1 MRRLEFLVDSNHK
14 ARRLDVFLSESQD
27 EFSRSRLKKLI
38 EQSHVLVNN
47 SPVQAKHKLKIG
59 DKIIVNISVP
69 SVSEVEAE
77 SVPLKIIY
85 EDEAMLA
92 VNKPAGMVVHPAP
105 GHERGTLVNALLN
118 HCSDLSGIGGVKRPG
133 IVHRLDKDTSGVV
146 LVAKNEIAHRVL
158 ANQFKN
164 RKIRKT
170 YLALVRG
177 VVKPASGII
186 ETSIGRHKT
195 NRKKMAANSNQ
206 GRQAETRYEVL
217 ETLGHFSY
225 LRLFPLLQKE
235 PFPLHRNS
243 PGADKQP
250 PAYNRLLQNDGQV
263 PMLFPNGFWLYPN
276 PPFFPEIPPD
286 NIIPYCRLQLHQG
299 YWTILQIG
307 NLTIVVVPLS

>member
-59 DKIIVNISVP
+59 DKVIVNISVP

-118 HCSDLSGIGGVKRPG
+118 HCSDLSGIGGVERPG

-206 GRQAETRYEVL
+206 GRQAETRYKVL

-225 LRLFPLLQKE
+225 LQLFPKTGRTHQIRVHLASIHHPVLGDKLYGGLITGPYLMMPRQALHAHRIE
-235 PFPLHRNS
+235 INHPVNDEQPLVFEA
-243 PGADKQP
+243 P
-250 PAYNRLLQNDGQV
+250 V
-263 PMLFPNGFWLYPN
+263 
-276 PPFFPEIPPD
+276 PPD
-286 NIIPYCRLQLHQG
+286 INNYLVAYRQ
-299 YWTILQIG
+299 
-307 NLTIVVVPLS
+307 NLNP

>member
-47 SPVQAKHKLKIG
+47 SPAQAKHKLKIG
-59 DKIIVNISVP
+59 DKVIVNISAP

-118 HCSDLSGIGGVKRPG
+118 HCSDLSGIGGVERPG

-225 LRLFPLLQKE
+225 LRLFPKTGRTHQIRVHLASIHHPVLGDKLYGGIITGPYLKIPRQALHAHSIEIIHPISEK
-235 PFPLHRNS
+235 PLVFEA
-243 PGADKQP
+243 P
-250 PAYNRLLQNDGQV
+250 V
-263 PMLFPNGFWLYPN
+263 
-276 PPFFPEIPPD
+276 PPD
-286 NIIPYCRLQLHQG
+286 MDNYLMTYRQSLDLRIE
-299 YWTILQIG
+299 T
-307 NLTIVVVPLS
+307 